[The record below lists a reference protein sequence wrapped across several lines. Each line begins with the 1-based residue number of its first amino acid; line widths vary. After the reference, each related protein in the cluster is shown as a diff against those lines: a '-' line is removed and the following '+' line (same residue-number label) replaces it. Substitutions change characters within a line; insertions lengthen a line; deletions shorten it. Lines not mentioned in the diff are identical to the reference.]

1 MNQESFNLLDD
12 LPKPLPKEELKELF
26 LQYKKGNCRVRETI
40 ILHNLR
46 LVLYVVYKYIRNKN
60 DLDEFFSVGL
70 IGLIKAVD
78 TYDISKNVEFS
89 SYANCCIQNEFHLF
103 FRKNQKNI
111 KEAISLDAPLLNG
124 ESDASLSDFIID
136 FSSDTNEIYERKE
149 TIQEIRKIVAQLPD
163 KEKEIIYLYF
173 GFYGNKEYSQR
184 EIAKKLNISYSY
196 VSKII
201 KTVLC
206 KLKKKMNFLSNEK
219 IVCNMNNNHVKKYIL

>member
-1 MNQESFNLLDD
+1 MNQESFHLLYD

-26 LQYKKGNCRVRETI
+26 LQYKKGNYMIRETI

-46 LVLYVVYKYIRNKN
+46 LVLYVVYKYIKNKN

-89 SYANCCIQNEFHLF
+89 SYANCCIQNEFHML

-111 KEAISLDAPLLNG
+111 KEAISLDAPLLDG
-124 ESDASLSDFIID
+124 ESDTSLSDFIID
-136 FSSDTNEIYERKE
+136 FDSDITEIYEKKE
-149 TIQEIRKIVAQLPD
+149 KIQEIRKIVNQLPD
-163 KEKEIIYLYF
+163 KEKEIICLYF
-173 GFYGNKEYSQR
+173 GFYGNKEYNQR

-219 IVCNMNNNHVKKYIL
+219 IVCNMNNKHVKKYIL

>member
-1 MNQESFNLLDD
+1 MNQESFNLLYD

-26 LQYKKGNCRVRETI
+26 LQYKKGNYSVRETI

-60 DLDEFFSVGL
+60 DLEEFFSIGL

-89 SYANCCIQNEFHLF
+89 SYANCCIQNEFHMF

-111 KEAISLDAPLLNG
+111 KEAISLDAPLLDG
-124 ESDASLSDFIID
+124 ASDASLSDFLID
-136 FSSDTNEIYERKE
+136 FDSDTTEIYEKKE
-149 TIQEIRKIVAQLPD
+149 TIQELLKIVNQLPD
-163 KEKEIIYLYF
+163 KEKEIIYLHF
-173 GFYGNKEYSQR
+173 GLYGNKEYNQR

-206 KLKKKMNFLSNEK
+206 KLKKKMNFLANEK
-219 IVCNMNNNHVKKYIL
+219 NVFNRNSKHVKKYTM